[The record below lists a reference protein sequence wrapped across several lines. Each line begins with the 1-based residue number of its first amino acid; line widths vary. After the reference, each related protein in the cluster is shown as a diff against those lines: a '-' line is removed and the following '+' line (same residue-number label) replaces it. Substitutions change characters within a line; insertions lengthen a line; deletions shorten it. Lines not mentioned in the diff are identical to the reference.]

1 MRLEV
6 VYLPFFAKC
15 KKMSAFP
22 ASLVT
27 VFFSEIGAYVIIA
40 QRENLRRQVHAATIL
55 KYQEA
60 LRFLLFL
67 DTLHRLCADTE
78 IFCYAPN

>member
-1 MRLEV
+1 
-6 VYLPFFAKC
+6 
-15 KKMSAFP
+15 MSAFP

-55 KYQEA
+55 KYQAGGITLPA
-60 LRFLLFL
+60 LS
-67 DTLHRLCADTE
+67 
-78 IFCYAPN
+78 